1 MTPLPI
7 EASDQSTETVEP
19 VGSPTVPIA
28 TSGAVIGFVVKERIS
43 VEVVPEPVTVTWT

>member
-1 MTPLPI
+1 MADI
-7 EASDQSTETVEP
+7 DQSTVTEEP